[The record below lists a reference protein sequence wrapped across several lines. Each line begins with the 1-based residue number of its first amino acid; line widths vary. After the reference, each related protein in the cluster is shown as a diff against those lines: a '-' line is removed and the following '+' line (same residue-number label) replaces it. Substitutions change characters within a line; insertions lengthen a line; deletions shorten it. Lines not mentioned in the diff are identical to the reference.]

1 MDDSFARDTGSL
13 GDKLSG
19 TSVVSDAVE
28 RWRTSYSRIVLGRDV
43 ALLKKD
49 DRVIII
55 FAFHPFITF

>member
-1 MDDSFARDTGSL
+1 MDDSFSGDTGSL

-28 RWRTSYSRIVLGRDV
+28 RRRTSHSRIVLGRDV

-49 DRVIII
+49 DRVTII
-55 FAFHPFITF
+55 FV